1 MFLNKLIDDE
11 KKAFIKLSY
20 HLAKIDKRF
29 SKEEKDIVSSFLR
42 EMNMEDPGFDE
53 NKFDLYDVLSS
64 FKRKISQNIVVVELF
79 GLALIDDYIGIEEN
93 EVLKKIINYFEI
105 DPKLLI
111 LLYNFSKAY
120 VSLYIQGETLI
131 TL

>member
-1 MFLNKLIDDE
+1 MFLNKLTDDE
-11 KKAFIKLSY
+11 KKAFIKLAY
-20 HLAKIDKRF
+20 YLAKIDKRF

-42 EMNMEDPGFDE
+42 EMNMEDPGFNE
-53 NKFDLYDVLSS
+53 EEFDLYDVLSN
-64 FKRKISQNIVVVELF
+64 FKRKISKNIVVVELF
-79 GLALIDDYIGIEEN
+79 SLALIDDYMSIEEN
-93 EVLKKIINYFEI
+93 ELLKKVINYFEI

>member
-1 MFLNKLIDDE
+1 MFLNKLTDE
-11 KKAFIKLSY
+11 EKRAFIQ
-20 HLAKIDKRF
+20 LAYYLAQIDKRF
-29 SKEEKDIVSSFLR
+29 SKEERDIVSSFLR

-53 NKFDLYDVLSS
+53 KEFDLYDILSD
-64 FKRKISQNIVVVELF
+64 FKRKISKNIVVVELF
-79 GLALIDDYIGIEEN
+79 RVALIDDYMSLEEN
-93 EVLKKIINYFEI
+93 ELLKKIINYFEI